1 MCPSPLS
8 ILSSTVMKIARL
20 SCLALLSL
28 ALFGCDQAT
37 KKTPPTTTLK
47 AREPVI
53 ALALGGGGAK
63 GFSHIG
69 VIKVLESHGIK
80 AKIVTGTSAGSFV
93 GSIYASGQTP
103 YQMQNL
109 ALKLQESDIRD
120 LTLNSQGFILGQ
132 KLQNYVNAQVGNKPI
147 EKFPIRFA
155 AVATRLDN
163 GRKAEFIKGNAGQ
176 AVRASCSIP
185 NVFVPTVIG
194 STKYVDGGLV
204 SPIPVKTAKD
214 MGADIV
220 IAVDISA
227 RPTGDKP
234 LSMWGLLDQT
244 INIMGQQSINEELN
258 QATIVIQPKVGHL
271 GVLDLKS
278 SNEAILEELILPA
291 FAALWFGIA
300 AIMVCILLWLF
311 PMMGFTTQFIKPLSI
326 DKTKAGLSREAT
338 IGQVGMVIHTGLDHG
353 QIIVRFPMP
362 VLGSDEWNCRSTS
375 EVKIGDRVQVIDIL
389 GNDLVVQPHS
399 SA

>member
-1 MCPSPLS
+1 MQ
-8 ILSSTVMKIARL
+8 
-20 SCLALLSL
+20 
-28 ALFGCDQAT
+28 G
-37 KKTPPTTTLK
+37 
-47 AREPVI
+47 
-53 ALALGGGGAK
+53 
-63 GFSHIG
+63 SHIG
-69 VIKVLESHGIK
+69 MIKVLVSHGIK

-93 GSIYASGQTP
+93 GSIYKWSNTLSNAKSSAQTP
-103 YQMQNL
+103 
-109 ALKLQESDIRD
+109 ESDIRD

-244 INIMGQQSINEELN
+244 TNIMGQQSINEELN

-271 GVLDLKS
+271 
-278 SNEAILEELILPA
+278 
-291 FAALWFGIA
+291 
-300 AIMVCILLWLF
+300 VCSTLNQV
-311 PMMGFTTQFIKPLSI
+311 MKQF
-326 DKTKAGLSREAT
+326 
-338 IGQVGMVIHTGLDHG
+338 
-353 QIIVRFPMP
+353 
-362 VLGSDEWNCRSTS
+362 
-375 EVKIGDRVQVIDIL
+375 
-389 GNDLVVQPHS
+389 
-399 SA
+399 